1 MRELLPYLTEQDVPC
16 CRGWAEAE
24 LIGAALF
31 AAIMKDGATFK
42 TEGGDIA
49 ARRVVNDW
57 RAMKLLQLAYERE
70 LGLTPAAR
78 ATLRA
83 ATKGQSE
90 FDLVAA
96 MASAVQPEEPPVEDP
111 PDEEPPRE
119 DPVSPKESPTEPG
132 QPAPMK
138 SDP

>member
-1 MRELLPYLTEQDVPC
+1 LQIRARKVSRLVNRMRELLPYLTEQDVPC
-16 CRGWAEAE
+16 CRGWAEVE

-31 AAIMKDGATFK
+31 AAIMKDGAIHT
-42 TEGGDIA
+42 TDGDIA

-57 RAMKLLQLAYERE
+57 RQIKMLQLAYERE

-83 ATKGQSE
+83 ATKGESD

-96 MASAVQPEEPPVEDP
+96 MAGAVEPVEPEPPAGDP
-111 PDEEPPRE
+111 PEGEGKPE
-119 DPVSPKESPTEPG
+119 
-132 QPAPMK
+132 
-138 SDP
+138 